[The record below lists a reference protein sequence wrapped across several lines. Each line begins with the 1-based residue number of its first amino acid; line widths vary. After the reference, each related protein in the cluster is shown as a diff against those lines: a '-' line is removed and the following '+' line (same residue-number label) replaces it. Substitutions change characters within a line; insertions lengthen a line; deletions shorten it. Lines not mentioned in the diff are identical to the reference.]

1 MSNANGDKIKILFLY
16 PNEFLGPELTVY
28 RQIIRNLDRRRFA
41 VYLVLNRDAQ
51 GEVGLSAADGVTIV
65 RWKFGMGLRG
75 GLGRALR
82 TGIHLPG
89 SMLRLV
95 RYARRE
101 GIQIVQCSPAPRT
114 GTLGLVLARLAGAR
128 LLLHY
133 HVLPGRYGG
142 PRGYLEAA
150 MARRAD
156 RAVAVSRFLAAE
168 VPRMGMSAAR
178 THVVVNGVDCRRFHP
193 GVDGAAIRREYGIA
207 PDAPLVLQLARL
219 IQQKRQEDVVRA
231 FALARRAV
239 PDLRGLLVG
248 WEDPRYSGPFP
259 GYRAEL
265 ERLCA
270 EAGLGDSLII
280 ADARPDAPELLAAA
294 DMVAMPALGDA
305 WNLAVTEAMAAG
317 KPVIGAESGGIP
329 EQIIHGTT
337 GFLVPPRDPAA
348 LAAHIVTL
356 ARDPQLRARMGV
368 AARKRAESFDET
380 HVAAGFAPIYEA
392 LVGGPDGLP
401 DALSVQPQA

>member
-1 MSNANGDKIKILFLY
+1 
-16 PNEFLGPELTVY
+16 
-28 RQIIRNLDRRRFA
+28 
-41 VYLVLNRDAQ
+41 
-51 GEVGLSAADGVTIV
+51 
-65 RWKFGMGLRG
+65 
-75 GLGRALR
+75 
-82 TGIHLPG
+82 
-89 SMLRLV
+89 
-95 RYARRE
+95 
-101 GIQIVQCSPAPRT
+101 
-114 GTLGLVLARLAGAR
+114 
-128 LLLHY
+128 
-133 HVLPGRYGG
+133 
-142 PRGYLEAA
+142 
-150 MARRAD
+150 
-156 RAVAVSRFLAAE
+156 
-168 VPRMGMSAAR
+168 MGMPAAR

-231 FALARRAV
+231 FALARREV

-265 ERLCA
+265 EHLCA